1 MPASI
6 VNSGSREI
14 RDAIANHADLIDDG
28 IEGAADDVTLEN
40 VDGVVSVKDG
50 GVDTDQLAD
59 EAVTL
64 AKLATAVQG
73 IIDDYETRIAALEA
87 EVFPE

>member
-1 MPASI
+1 MPAST

-50 GVDTDQLAD
+50 GIDSAQIAAGAID
-59 EAVTL
+59 EAHLSAAVAAIL
-64 AKLATAVQG
+64 A
-73 IIDDYETRIAALEA
+73 DYETRIAALEA